1 MRTHRPCGPGRD
13 SSPQRV
19 STHAEKDA
27 AALDYHSVSALMPD
41 QFPAVFGSVA
51 SPNVWVRV
59 WFTEPVE
66 GPDPYALRRT
76 TDDRHEFKC
85 QWLRH
90 HGTETLFGIEDEVV
104 ERWLTE
110 HIQMIEWRVDEV
122 TTRQGSH
129 KGSSLAGRR
138 LAARAARLGAPW
150 TEEEDAQLREEHAS
164 GMNLDEMTTVHDRN
178 VGGIRSRLIRLG
190 LVSGD

>member
-1 MRTHRPCGPGRD
+1 MPSRRGNGGAQTRTFRRSIDGPSDRT
-13 SSPQRV
+13 SLWAR
-19 STHAEKDA
+19 AI
-27 AALDYHSVSALMPD
+27 
-41 QFPAVFGSVA
+41 FGSVA

-59 WFTEPVE
+59 RFTEPVE
-66 GPDPYALRRT
+66 GPDPYASRRT

-110 HIQMIEWRVDEV
+110 YIQMIEWRVDEV

-129 KGSSLAGRR
+129 KGSSLADRR
-138 LAARAARLGAPW
+138 LAARAARLGALW
-150 TEEEDAQLREEHAS
+150 TDEEDAQLREEHAS
-164 GMNLDEMTTVHDRN
+164 GMNLDEMANVHDRN
-178 VGGIRSRLIRLG
+178 VGGIRSRLIRFG
-190 LVSGD
+190 LESGDQASSGEQ

>member
-1 MRTHRPCGPGRD
+1 
-13 SSPQRV
+13 
-19 STHAEKDA
+19 
-27 AALDYHSVSALMPD
+27 
-41 QFPAVFGSVA
+41 VA
-51 SPNVWVRV
+51 SPDVWVRV
-59 WFTEPVE
+59 RFTEPVE
-66 GPDPYALRRT
+66 GPDPYASRRT

-129 KGSSLAGRR
+129 RGPSLAGRR
-138 LAARAARLGAPW
+138 LAAGASRLGELW
-150 TEEEDAQLREEHAS
+150 TDEEDAQLREEHAGSPRLS
-164 GMNLDEMTTVHDRN
+164 GLGVVTDICGVS
-178 VGGIRSRLIRLG
+178 VQSGRLAAR
-190 LVSGD
+190 